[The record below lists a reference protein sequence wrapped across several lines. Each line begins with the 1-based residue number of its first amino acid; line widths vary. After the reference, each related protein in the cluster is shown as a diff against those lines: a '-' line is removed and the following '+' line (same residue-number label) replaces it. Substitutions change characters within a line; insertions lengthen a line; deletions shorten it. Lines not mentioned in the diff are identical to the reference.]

1 MSVNTLLP
9 FGIATNNSFRIYSIR
24 LSLLVLFLIESS
36 ISVLAYKQTY
46 NVNVGETFTVYTTS
60 HYYTQSVLWT
70 YDARIVEPV
79 GYVGSATTS
88 IKFKAKQAVSSY
100 VIQAITYYYESST
113 SNTLL
118 RSVDD
123 WLVKITDNSKVTL
136 DKNSITL
143 SRGESFTLNATASNP
158 EYAGKYNWS
167 SSNTDVAYIVG
178 YGTRKSEK
186 ISTLYSGNATITVKL
201 DNGNSATCYV
211 TVKDVDVKSASISPT
226 YQTLKVGETAPLSL
240 SVSPNDAKITSKSW
254 ISKNT
259 NIATVDSY
267 GTVTAVSSGTTEIY
281 CVVNGNVTSNS
292 CELTVKEPI
301 APTGITVSP
310 TVMYINKGET
320 RKLNYS
326 LTPYDATTTV
336 TWSSDNT
343 SIATVNSNGE
353 VKGVKKG
360 VTTIRATTE
369 NGKTATCEVNVNTIE
384 ATSIS
389 LPTSQTVYIGETVN
403 LSYTIVPSN
412 ATNSVTWSSEDT
424 YIARVSQA
432 GEVHGINL
440 GKTKITATTDNGLT
454 ATCELIVE
462 NAPAVEPTEIKLYD
476 CKVEKGQICRI
487 RYELIPSNAAAKI
500 SWTSSNSDV
509 ATITS
514 EGVVTGVRNNA
525 WVTITATTDNGLSAS
540 CTVKV
545 EDLLKFDYFYGSTE
559 DDRGITYSVTDVDK
573 RTCEAHRA
581 YDRNIKKA
589 VIPTSVQGY
598 TVTAIGNGC
607 FYSYNDPCEMLSTVT
622 IPNSIIS
629 IGEKAFMGCTSLKS
643 IDIPSSVTT
652 ICRAA
657 FASCSYLENVTLH
670 DGLEMI
676 DVAAFNLCK
685 SLKSIVIPNTVTT
698 MGNNAFSECDS
709 LESVSL
715 STNLKRIEYGSFE
728 KCTSLTTITN
738 FENIEYIGS
747 GVFYYTPFLENL
759 PNGINYFGKVLLTY
773 KGIIPENTTITVKEG
788 TTQITSGC
796 FRFDFNRGLVGI
808 YLPSSIK
815 EIGDEAF
822 YECTGLINVTSFNTE
837 PTAIG
842 VKSFDDNVYSN
853 ATLNVPTGTKPLYQS
868 TEGWNMFKNIVE
880 FDPSGIDAIT
890 IDEDDQQTIYSIS
903 GMKLRKP
910 KKGLNIINGKKVL
923 VK

>member
-1 MSVNTLLP
+1 M
-9 FGIATNNSFRIYSIR
+9 
-24 LSLLVLFLIESS
+24 
-36 ISVLAYKQTY
+36 
-46 NVNVGETFTVYTTS
+46 
-60 HYYTQSVLWT
+60 
-70 YDARIVEPV
+70 
-79 GYVGSATTS
+79 
-88 IKFKAKQAVSSY
+88 
-100 VIQAITYYYESST
+100 
-113 SNTLL
+113 
-118 RSVDD
+118 
-123 WLVKITDNSKVTL
+123 VKITDNSKVTL
-136 DKNSITL
+136 DKNSYTL
-143 SRGESFTLNATASNP
+143 SRGESFYLNATASNS
-158 EYAGKYNWS
+158 EYSGKYTWS
-167 SSNTDVAYIVG
+167 SSNSDVAYIVG
-178 YGTRKSEK
+178 NTTSKSAK

-201 DNGNSATCYV
+201 DNGNSATCSV
-211 TVKDVDVKSASISPT
+211 RVNEIDVKSASISPT
-226 YQTLKVGETAPLSL
+226 NTTLNVGETASLSL
-240 SVSPNDAKITSKSW
+240 SVTPNNAKISSKSW
-254 ISKNT
+254 KSKNT
-259 NIATVDSY
+259 NIASVDSY

-281 CVVNGNVTSNS
+281 CVVNGNVTSSS
-292 CELTVKEPI
+292 CEVTVKKPI
-301 APTGITVSP
+301 APTDITVSP
-310 TVMYINKGET
+310 TVMYINKGDT
-320 RKLNYS
+320 RKLSYS
-326 LTPYDATTTV
+326 LTPDDATTTV

-412 ATNSVTWSSEDT
+412 ATNSVTWSSEDR

-432 GEVHGINL
+432 GEVHGINF
-440 GKTKITATTDNGLT
+440 GQTKITATTDNGLT

-514 EGVVTGVRNNA
+514 EGIVTGLRNNA

-540 CTVKV
+540 CTVMV
-545 EDLLKFDYFYGSTE
+545 EDLLEFDYFYGSTE

-573 RTCEAHRA
+573 KTCQAYRA

-598 TVTAIGNGC
+598 TVTAIGNSC
-607 FYSYNDPCEMLSTVT
+607 FYSYNDPCKMLSTVT

-629 IGEKAFMGCTSLKS
+629 IGKDAFSDCTSLKS
-643 IDIPSSVTT
+643 IDIPSSVKT
-652 ICRAA
+652 ICKGA

-670 DGLEMI
+670 DGLETI
-676 DVAAFNLCK
+676 DFAAFYRCK

-698 MGNNAFSECDS
+698 MGNSAFSECDR

-747 GVFYYTPFLENL
+747 QVFNYTPFLENL

-773 KGIIPENTTITVKEG
+773 KGIIPENTAITVKEG
-788 TTQITSGC
+788 TTQIMSRS
-796 FRFDFNRGLVGI
+796 FFSDRGLVGI

-815 EIGDEAF
+815 EIDDEAF

-842 VKSFDDNVYSN
+842 VKSFDDNVYSY
-853 ATLNVPTGTKPLYQS
+853 ATLNVPMGTKGTYQS
-868 TEGWNMFKNIVE
+868 TDGWKNFKNIVE
-880 FDPSGIDAIT
+880 FDPSGIDDIT
-890 IDEDDQQTIYSIS
+890 VDEDGQQTIYSIS
-903 GMKLRKP
+903 GVRLKVP
-910 KKGLNIINGKKVL
+910 QKGLNIINGKKVM